1 MIQSVYY
8 QEKRRIRRK
17 KTKIFFLLFLILAGG
32 LFYLVVYSPV
42 FKIKE
47 IKISGAEQFNEIELI
62 SQLKDFVASQSGFS
76 KFLGPDN
83 ILSWINDL
91 GDFNKNYPVFE
102 KIIIKK
108 FLLRRT
114 IEINVKERE
123 KFGIWCPSPL
133 EHEGCWWFDRTGF
146 IFSEAPFSEGLLVKK
161 MNDYSKRTLKVGD
174 LVLPDNLFQNFLKIY
189 AVLDKIGLKTNNL
202 SLENIDWQEIIL
214 EPANNTP
221 KIYFSLRF
229 DPISLISAVDSLKQ
243 DPGFNKLLYIDL
255 RTENR
260 VYYKL
265 K

>member
-1 MIQSVYY
+1 
-8 QEKRRIRRK
+8 
-17 KTKIFFLLFLILAGG
+17 
-32 LFYLVVYSPV
+32 
-42 FKIKE
+42 
-47 IKISGAEQFNEIELI
+47 
-62 SQLKDFVASQSGFS
+62 
-76 KFLGPDN
+76 
-83 ILSWINDL
+83 
-91 GDFNKNYPVFE
+91 
-102 KIIIKK
+102 
-108 FLLRRT
+108 
-114 IEINVKERE
+114 
-123 KFGIWCPSPL
+123 
-133 EHEGCWWFDRTGF
+133 
-146 IFSEAPFSEGLLVKK
+146 
-161 MNDYSKRTLKVGD
+161 MNDYSKRALRAGD